1 MYVHGCFAFPS
12 CLIRAPRHC
21 PTAGPYTPFPSS
33 SPRFSH
39 TNMSSEPT
47 QASSADAQM
56 LDAAAALVAAHAE
69 VGPNSSIGQWIRQT
83 KEVACGTTQNY

>member
-1 MYVHGCFAFPS
+1 
-12 CLIRAPRHC
+12 
-21 PTAGPYTPFPSS
+21 
-33 SPRFSH
+33 
-39 TNMSSEPT
+39 MSSEPT